1 MPSVTGT
8 ETQHFTCTSE
18 DVRLPRVDAFL
29 QRADTATLG
38 GCSLPPVS
46 GWSSGTV
53 GTWCLSQ
60 ALEHP
65 LGFDLRD
72 FQSPDFL
79 LLEEVK

>member
-8 ETQHFTCTSE
+8 EMQHFTCTSE
-18 DVRLPRVDAFL
+18 DVWLSGVDAFL
-29 QRADTATLG
+29 QHTDTATLG
-38 GCSLPPVS
+38 GCSLPPVR

-72 FQSPDFL
+72 FSLQIFS
-79 LLEEVK
+79 VT